1 MDEVQ
6 LNTIQSHQ
14 EMVDGLRDG
23 LSVRQNLREVPG
35 AEDVPECGG
44 GQQPRGPVVVVIVTD
59 CAQGVGDLKH
69 GIVECNVSEELI
81 IISLSNV
88 SQLSSSL
95 HFKHVTH

>member
-44 GQQPRGPVVVVIVTD
+44 G
-59 CAQGVGDLKH
+59 
-69 GIVECNVSEELI
+69 
-81 IISLSNV
+81 
-88 SQLSSSL
+88 
-95 HFKHVTH
+95 